1 MLDSLIRDQTHF
13 TDIPISIARRI
24 PFSCSKGIEFVPLES
39 VLYIQSDA
47 NNAFVHLNTN
57 RKLMLTCSL
66 GLLETQMVHY
76 KMFYRIHHQY
86 LVSLFHITSYIKGDG
101 GEVVLINGQKLPV
114 SRIKKK
120 GFLNW
125 VKRLNME

>member
-1 MLDSLIRDQTHF
+1 MST
-13 TDIPISIARRI
+13 SVARRI
-24 PFSCSKGIEFVPLES
+24 PFRCSKGIEFVPLES
-39 VLYIQSDA
+39 ILYIQSDA
-47 NNAFVHLNTN
+47 NNSVIHMNTN
-57 RKLMLTCSL
+57 KKLLLTCSL
-66 GLLETQMVHY
+66 GKLETQMANY

-86 LVSLFHITSYIKGDG
+86 LVSLLHIISYIKGDG
-101 GEVVLINGQKLPV
+101 GEVVLIDGQTLPV